1 MSEGMWQV
9 YSLGTWDDV
18 SFELAIEKRGC
29 EVHAFEIDPAPVQ
42 RIKHIFDSR
51 PLWHLHNVG
60 VGGRDDPA
68 NNVRSFPE
76 LIKELGHTQID
87 LIKMDIEGSE
97 FDVVAS
103 LSGGKVVI
111 NEMIIEIH
119 NPTMLQVTFLLISEF
134 H

>member
-1 MSEGMWQV
+1 M
-9 YSLGTWDDV
+9 
-18 SFELAIEKRGC
+18 
-29 EVHAFEIDPAPVQ
+29 
-42 RIKHIFDSR
+42 
-51 PLWHLHNVG
+51 G
-60 VGGRDDPA
+60 VGGRNDPA

>member
-1 MSEGMWQV
+1 M
-9 YSLGTWDDV
+9 GTWDDV

-29 EVHAFEIDPAPVQ
+29 EVHAFEIDPAPVK
-42 RIKHIFDSR
+42 RIQHIFDSR
-51 PLWHLHNVG
+51 PLWHMHNVG
-60 VGGRDDPA
+60 VGGRNDPA

>member
-60 VGGRDDPA
+60 VGGRNDPA